1 MPKAMAVDLQQP
13 TSKSMLTELRQLV
26 LAGCEAEMY
35 EEALEALLD
44 EAMSENISAHEDEM
58 LLKRAT
64 RSLVA
69 AKKAWQA
76 AVTAEESI
84 TEEGESKDQAKA
96 EAEAKVTILD
106 SEKTKWKNMCVYSRR

>member
-1 MPKAMAVDLQQP
+1 MAVVPEQS

-44 EAMSENISAHEDEM
+44 EAMSENISAHDDE
-58 LLKRAT
+58 LVLKRAT

-69 AKKAWQA
+69 AKKAKQA
-76 AVTAEESI
+76 AVTAEESM
-84 TEEGESKDQAKA
+84 TENGESKDQAKA
-96 EAEAKVTILD
+96 EAEAKVTMLN
-106 SEKTKWKNMCVYSRR
+106 SET

>member
-1 MPKAMAVDLQQP
+1 MSAVPEQS

-26 LAGCEAEMY
+26 LAGCETDMY

-96 EAEAKVTILD
+96 EAEAKVTMLD
-106 SEKTKWKNMCVYSRR
+106 REKRNGKNMRAHSRR

>member
-1 MPKAMAVDLQQP
+1 MSAVPEQS

-26 LAGCEAEMY
+26 LAGCETDMY

-69 AKKAWQA
+69 ARKAWQA
-76 AVTAEESI
+76 AVAAEESI
-84 TEEGESKDQAKA
+84 TVEGESKDQAKA

-106 SEKTKWKNMCVYSRR
+106 SEKRNGKNMRAYSRR